1 MLKIKY
7 LAFFITILMV
17 NFSHAQTG
25 PGGVGTNDGTS
36 NLIMWFRPD
45 HGVSTSGS
53 AVDSWENAAGV
64 AAFNMSESTT
74 QRPTLTTNAVNGY
87 DEVSFNGSNRLRTG
101 MTLTASNFIV
111 DEASSFVVIK
121 ADNITQRSCVYTT
134 DPLVGSTRF
143 TCHIP
148 WNGSVYY
155 DIGSCC
161 GNDARI
167 QISGLT
173 GLTNYSIWSYDANPT
188 TGKQLYRNENLLQTR
203 GNTTTYNSYSTQRF
217 NLGGNTSG
225 TEGFVGDMTEVAIFK
240 TKVNT
245 AQRIIINNYLS
256 AKYDQ
261 TLTANNFYLQDNAA
275 NGDFDHNVAGI
286 GQASD
291 GSSHTDSQG
300 TGIVRINTPS
310 NLSNGDY
317 LFWGENIKDATY
329 EFATNTTNY
338 TEQLNTTWRVS
349 KANNLGTVT
358 VTFDI
363 SAIDLS
369 GFQGTTC
376 SPLQLIL
383 DNDSD
388 VSSPTSVY
396 PLSISGTTATATG
409 VSFSNGDY
417 FTLRYTDQIVWDGSA
432 FFNGSGTA
440 NAPSAA
446 DACLKLTVKAGSP
459 ATLNATAHVREVEV
473 EPGATLN
480 VNDGLLIEVEDF
492 VTIDGTLDLLGE
504 AQLIQNH
511 SLATSNSGNGS
522 LIIRQQGTT
531 NLYNYN
537 YWSAPVNRVDRW
549 EIGWL
554 EDANGPISFSSNVDA
569 DPSTSPITLSSR
581 WLYTFS
587 GNTNNYADWQ
597 KIETGTVISPAVGYT
612 LKGSGATGTEQ
623 EYVFKGIPND
633 GEYTKVAFPGYDL
646 LLGNPYPSA
655 LNADQFIAD
664 NTGIIDGTL
673 YFWEHFDSNN
683 SHYLKDYE
691 GGYATYN
698 LMMGTPAVAD
708 NSGLTS
714 GSGFATKAAPTGN
727 ISVGQGFFTTI
738 IAYGDVIFNN
748 AQRVFAKDSDANGT
762 LGVGSIF
769 YKSNS
774 NKSTTTQDN
783 RTKIWFAF
791 LEPNNI
797 KKIFGLGYDPNH
809 ATIGYDNGYDA
820 ISFDEFKNDIYWP
833 LEGKELVIQALPHI
847 NIEDELPVTIKATD
861 SGIYKMTIDDSQHLP
876 NALEVFLKD
885 YETNSYFDLRNTIA
899 EINLQSGTYENRFA
913 VVFQKESLLNTEGAT
928 KNAVTATYNKPTET
942 LTLNH
947 IEDLSNIAS
956 VIIYDVN
963 GKKVITKRSLK
974 SASIDVSALSE
985 GLYILNLKLKSDSN
999 KHSMKFLK
1007 Y

>member
-1 MLKIKY
+1 MSQIKH
-7 LAFFITILMV
+7 LTVLITLLIF
-17 NFSHAQTG
+17 NINHAQTG

-64 AAFNMSESTT
+64 AAFNMSETTT
-74 QRPTLTTNAVNGY
+74 QRPTLITNAVNGY
-87 DEVSFNGSNRLRTG
+87 GEISFSGSNRLRTG
-101 MTLTASNFIV
+101 LTLTASNFIV
-111 DEASSFVVIK
+111 DEASSFVVVR
-121 ADNITQRSCVYTT
+121 ADNTTQKSCVYTT
-134 DPLVGSTRF
+134 DALVGSTRF

-148 WNGSVYY
+148 WNGSVYF
-155 DIGSCC
+155 DIGTCC
-161 GNDARI
+161 GTDARI
-167 QISGLT
+167 QVGGLPN
-173 GLTNYSIWSYDANPT
+173 LTDYSIWSYDANPT
-188 TGKQLYRNENLLQTR
+188 TGKQLYRNENLLQNR
-203 GNTTTYNSYSTQRF
+203 GNTRNYNSYSTQRF

-225 TEGFVGDMTEVAIFK
+225 TAGFVGDMTEVAIFK
-240 TKVNT
+240 TKVNA

-300 TGIVRINTPS
+300 TGIVRIHTPS

-349 KANNLGTVT
+349 KTNDLGTVT
-358 VTFDI
+358 VSFDT
-363 SAIDLS
+363 SALDLS
-369 GFQGTTC
+369 GFQGGAC
-376 SPLQLIL
+376 PSLQLIV
-383 DNDSD
+383 DNDANLL
-388 VSSPTSVY
+388 SPTTVY
-396 PLSISGTTATATG
+396 PLTISGTTATATG
-409 VSFSNGDY
+409 VSFSDGDY

-459 ATLNATAHVREVEV
+459 ATLSATAHVREVEV
-473 EPGATLN
+473 ESSATLN
-480 VNDGLLIEVEDF
+480 INDGLLLEVEDS
-492 VTIDGTLDLLGE
+492 VIIDGTLDLLGE

-511 SLATSNSGNGS
+511 SGPTTNSGNGT

-537 YWSAPVNRVDRW
+537 YWSAPVNKAGVW

-554 EDANGPISFSSNVDA
+554 EDASGQIAFTSNLNA

-587 GNTNNYADWQ
+587 GATNDYDAWQ
-597 KIETGTVISPAVGYT
+597 KIETNIPISSAEGYT

-623 EYVFKGIPND
+623 EYVFNGIPND
-633 GEYTKVAFPGYDL
+633 GNYTKVAVPGYDL

-655 LNADQFIAD
+655 LNADQFITD

-673 YFWEHFDSNN
+673 YFWEHFITNN

-698 LMMGTPAVAD
+698 LMMGTSAAIPD

-714 GSGFATKAAPTGN
+714 GLGSASKAKPTGN
-727 ISVGQGFFTTI
+727 ISVGQGFFVTI
-738 IAYGDVIFNN
+738 TSTGFVTFNN
-748 AQRVFAKDSDANGT
+748 NQRVFAKDSDG
-762 LGVGSIF
+762 GSVF

-797 KKIFGLGYDPNH
+797 KKTMGLGYDPNH
-809 ATIGYDNGYDA
+809 ATIGYDHGYDA
-820 ISFDEFKNDIYWP
+820 IAFNEFKNDIYWP
-833 LEGKELVIQALPHI
+833 LEDKELVIQALPQI
-847 NIEDELPVTIKATD
+847 NIEDELPVTIKAID
-861 SGIYKMTIDDSQHLP
+861 SGIYKMTIDDSQNLP
-876 NALEVFLKD
+876 DALEVFLKD
-885 YETNSYFDLRNTIA
+885 YETNSYYDLRHTIA
-899 EINLQSGTYENRFA
+899 EITLQSGTYENRFA
-913 VVFQKESLLNTEGAT
+913 IVFQKESLLNTEGVA
-928 KNAVTATYNKPTET
+928 KNTVTATYNKPTET

-947 IEDLSNIAS
+947 TEDLSNIAS

-974 SASIDVSALSE
+974 SANIDVSSLSE

-999 KHSMKFLK
+999 TRSMKFLK

>member
-1 MLKIKY
+1 MTKFKY
-7 LAFFITILMV
+7 LLALVLCFFYAV
-17 NFSHAQTG
+17 NHAQTG
-25 PGGVGTNDGTS
+25 PGGVGTNDGSS

-45 HGVSTSGS
+45 NGVSTTAS
-53 AVDSWENAAGV
+53 AVDSWENSAGISD
-64 AAFNMSESTT
+64 FNMSESTT
-74 QRPTLTTNAVNGY
+74 QRPTLITNAVNGY
-87 DEVSFNGSNRLRTG
+87 DEISFNGSNKLVTG
-101 MTLTASNFIV
+101 MTLTTSNFIV
-111 DEASSFVVIK
+111 NEASSFVVVR
-121 ADNITQRSCVYTT
+121 ADNTTQRSCVYTT

-148 WNGSVYY
+148 WENQVYF
-155 DIGSCC
+155 DIGTCC
-161 GNDARI
+161 GTDARI
-167 QISGLT
+167 QVSGLS
-173 GLTNYSIWSYDANPT
+173 GLTNYSIWSYGAHPT
-188 TGKQLYRNENLLQTR
+188 TGKQLYRNENLLQNR

-225 TEGFVGDMTEVAIFK
+225 TAGFVGDMTEVAIFK
-240 TKVNT
+240 TKVNA

-261 TLTANNFYLQDNAA
+261 ALTANNFYLQDNAA
-275 NGDFDHNVAGI
+275 NGNFDHNVAGI

-291 GSSHTDSQG
+291 SSSHTDSQG

-396 PLSISGTTATATG
+396 PLTISGTTATVSG

-417 FTLRYTDQIVWDGSA
+417 FTLRYTDQIVWDGSL

-459 ATLNATAHVREVEV
+459 ATLSATAHVREVEV
-473 EPGATLN
+473 ESGATLN
-480 VNDGLLIEVEDF
+480 VNDGLLLEVEDS

-511 SLATSNSGNGS
+511 SGPTTNSGNGS

-537 YWSAPVNRVDRW
+537 YWSAPVNRGGRW

-554 EDANGPISFSSNVDA
+554 EDASGPITFNPNVDA

-587 GNTNNYADWQ
+587 GVTNNYYAWQ
-597 KIETGTVISPAVGYT
+597 PIDPTTVISSGVGYT
-612 LKGSGATGTEQ
+612 LKGSGASSTEQ

-633 GEYTKVAFPGYDL
+633 GDYTKLGLAGNDL

-655 LNADQFIAD
+655 MDATQFIND
-664 NTGIIDGTL
+664 NAGIITGTL
-673 YFWEHFDSNN
+673 YFWEHFSSNN

-698 LMMGTPAVAD
+698 LIMGISAAIPD

-714 GSGFATKAAPTGN
+714 GMGTASKVAPTGN
-727 ISVGQGFFTTI
+727 ISVGQGFFVTNSSTAFI
-738 IAYGDVIFNN
+738 QFNN
-748 AQRVFAKDSDANGT
+748 GQRVFAKDSDG
-762 LGVGSIF
+762 GSIF

-820 ISFDEFKNDIYWP
+820 IAFDEFKNDIYWP
-833 LEGKELVIQALPHI
+833 LEDKELVIQALPHI

-861 SGIYKMTIDDSQHLP
+861 GGIYKMTIDDSQHLP
-876 NALEVFLKD
+876 DALEVFLKD
-885 YETNSYFDLRNTIA
+885 FETNSYFDLRNTIA

-913 VVFQKESLLNTEGAT
+913 VVFQKGSLLNTEGVA
-928 KNAVTATYNKPTET
+928 KNTVTATYNKPTET
-942 LTLNH
+942 LALNH

-963 GKKVITKRSLK
+963 GKKVITKRTLK

-999 KHSMKFLK
+999 KRSIKFLK